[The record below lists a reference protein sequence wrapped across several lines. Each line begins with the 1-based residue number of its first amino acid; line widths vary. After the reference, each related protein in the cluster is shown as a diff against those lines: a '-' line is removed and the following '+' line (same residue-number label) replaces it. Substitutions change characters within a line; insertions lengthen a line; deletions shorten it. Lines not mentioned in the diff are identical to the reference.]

1 MKIKIMLFTV
11 ILVNKKWNYFG
22 EKNLILYFEKIK
34 QKKEQFNSINKNNFR
49 NNYVNYFK
57 AI

>member
-34 QKKEQFNSINKNNFR
+34 QKKEKFNSINKNFR